1 MDDLIKTEYV
11 EGSDVEK
18 VKRMFID
25 VKITQEYNNQK
36 LTYDTTFLLGDT
48 NVKNNNQGCE

>member
-18 VKRMFID
+18 VNRRFID

-48 NVKNNNQGCE
+48 NVKNNNQGRE